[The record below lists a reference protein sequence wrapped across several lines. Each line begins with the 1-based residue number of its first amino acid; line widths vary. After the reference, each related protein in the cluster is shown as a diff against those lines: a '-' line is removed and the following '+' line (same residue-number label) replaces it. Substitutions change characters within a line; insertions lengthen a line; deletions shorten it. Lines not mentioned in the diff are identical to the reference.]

1 VFGVVTYSELRLKN
15 MKSILDKDQQFA
27 DLTITATGE
36 AMIERG
42 CNPEGG

>member
-1 VFGVVTYSELRLKN
+1 VLADRELGFENVKLV
-15 MKSILDKDQQFA
+15 LDKDQQFA